1 MMKGLIFDIKRFA
14 VHDGPGIRTT
24 VFFKGCP
31 LNCWW
36 CHNPESR
43 KESPEQVSRKV
54 VLDGREFQKH
64 DTVGRWM
71 TVEDVMEAIDKESVF
86 YSESGGG
93 VTLSGGEPLM
103 QPEFA
108 VGLLKAC
115 RAKGYHT
122 AVDTCGH
129 VQPEIMKDVANVTDL
144 FLYDLKH
151 PDTTEHEKYTGAED
165 DLILSNL
172 QLLGKLQKQ
181 VIIRIPVIPGIN
193 DSEKVTERILA
204 TIKEAGGFKEVHL
217 LPFHNLAGNKYE
229 RFRIENKLRE
239 QDNLESQNLE
249 PMKKQFETEGFE
261 VRIGG

>member
-1 MMKGLIFDIKRFA
+1 MKGLIFDIKRFA

-43 KESPEQVSRKV
+43 KKKSEQVSRMV

-64 DTVGRWM
+64 ETVGRWV
-71 TVEDVMEAIDKESVF
+71 TVDEVMKAIDKESVF
-86 YSESGGG
+86 YNESGGG

-103 QPEFA
+103 HPEF
-108 VGLLKAC
+108 VFGLLKAC

-122 AVDTCGH
+122 AIDTCGH
-129 VQPEIMKDVANVTDL
+129 VQPEIMKDIANVTDL

-151 PDTTEHEKYTGAED
+151 PDFEEHKKYTGVD
-165 DLILSNL
+165 NNL
-172 QLLGKLQKQ
+172 VLQNLKLLGKLKKQ
-181 VIIRIPVIPGIN
+181 VIIRIPVIPGVN
-193 DSEKVTERILA
+193 NSTEVTNRMIA
-204 TIKEAGGFKEVHL
+204 IIKESGHFKKVHL
-217 LPFHNLAGNKYE
+217 LPFHNMAGNKYE

-239 QDNLESQNLE
+239 QDNLEPQNLE
-249 PMKKQFETEGFE
+249 PMKKQIEAEGFE